1 MFADLDESLQS
12 TLGDTTESLK
22 STGDTTNVIL
32 EVVVLLLLLIG
43 LLLEVGLVCFRKN
56 EVSTH
61 THTQLI
67 NVYIPPSALRFFV
80 AGAASA
86 ATSPFVAGAEAATS
100 PSPSIVIVPL
110 SVVSVPSDNPQK
122 KHFQTNQG

>member
-1 MFADLDESLQS
+1 MFADLDESIQS
-12 TLGDTTESLK
+12 TLGDTTECLESV
-22 STGDTTNVIL
+22 GDTTNVIL
-32 EVVVLLLLLIG
+32 EVVVLLLLLG
-43 LLLEVGLVCFRKN
+43 LILEVGLVCFRKN
-56 EVSTH
+56 EVS

-86 ATSPFVAGAEAATS
+86 GAEAATS
-100 PSPSIVIVPL
+100 PSPSILIVPL
-110 SVVSVPSDNPQK
+110 SVVSVPSNNPQK